1 MCGIVAYKGKK
12 VCFPILL
19 DGLKKLEYRGYDS
32 AGVAC
37 IINNKINITKRA
49 GKVKELEN
57 AIKNKQS
64 SKNCSG
70 LGIAHTRWA
79 THGEPNQKNA
89 HPHIDDSKKITLVH
103 NGIIENFDPIKK
115 FLKSKKIKFKSDTD
129 TEVLVQLIGYFYNKG
144 KLNFEQSVRAAL
156 QRVDGAYAIVILNT
170 DFPDMMIAA
179 RKGSPLVLGLKD
191 NEFFIGSDVSPIIK
205 YTQQITYL
213 NDSEMAVIN
222 GDSYEIKS
230 VDKDV
235 SLPKKVEKID
245 YKIDDF
251 DKGKFQ
257 YFMHKEIHEQVDT
270 IRNTLKGRSTKSS
283 VLLHGLSEYW
293 EEIKVAEKIY
303 ITACGTSWHAGLIG
317 KNLIERFAEVPVHVE
332 YASEFRYNHSIMDN
346 KTVVIAIS
354 QSGETA
360 DTLAAI
366 AKANDF
372 GAITIG
378 ICNVPGSSVSRETKC
393 GIHTRCGHEIGVAST
408 KAFTAQIS
416 VLYLLALKLADS
428 KKKITAHGLKKYL
441 NMSGYEKSAVGL
453 NPYGTKA
460 IKSLLRKE
468 KSINKMAQKYKNAS
482 DFLYLGRG
490 LNFPVALEGALKLKE
505 ISYIHAEGYPAA
517 EMKHG
522 PIALVDKNMP
532 NVFIVPK
539 DKTYDKIIS
548 NIEEIKSRKGKI
560 IIVTDSKDKILR
572 DLADDLILLPKTNQY
587 LFVILATIALQLFSY
602 FIALAKGCDV
612 DQPRNLAKSV
622 TVE

>member
-12 VCFPILL
+12 DCYPILL
-19 DGLKKLEYRGYDS
+19 SGLKKLEYRGYDS
-32 AGVAC
+32 AGVAS
-37 IINNKINITKRA
+37 IINNKISITKRA
-49 GKVKELEN
+49 GKVKELES
-57 AIKNKQS
+57 AINSKKS
-64 SKNCSG
+64 SKNCGG

-89 HPHIDDSKKITLVH
+89 HPHLDQSKKISLVH
-103 NGIIENFDPIKK
+103 NGIIENYDPIKK
-115 FLKSKKIKFKSDTD
+115 FLRSKKVTFKSDTD
-129 TEVLVQLIGYFYNKG
+129 TEVLVQLIGYFYNQG
-144 KLNFEQSVRAAL
+144 KLDFEESVRAAL
-156 QRVDGAYAIVILNT
+156 QRVDGAYGIVVLNI
-170 DFPDMMIAA
+170 DFPEMMIAA
-179 RKGSPLVLGLKD
+179 RKGSPLVMGIKEG
-191 NEFFIGSDVSPIIK
+191 EFFIGSDISPIVS
-205 YTQQITYL
+205 YTQQIIYL

-222 GDSYEIKS
+222 KNDYKIKS
-230 VDKDV
+230 VEKNIT
-235 SLPKKVEKID
+235 LPKKVEKID

-251 DKGKFQ
+251 DKGKFKH
-257 YFMHKEIHEQVDT
+257 FMHKEIHEQVTT
-270 IRNTLKGRSTKSS
+270 IANTLKSRSNKNS

-293 EEIKVAEKIY
+293 EEIKSAEKIY

-317 KNLIERFAEVPVHVE
+317 KNLIERFANVPVHVE

-366 AKANDF
+366 AKANDY

-393 GIHTRCGHEIGVAST
+393 GVHTRCGHEIGVAST
-408 KAFTAQIS
+408 KAFTAQIT
-416 VLYLLALKLADS
+416 VLYFFALKLADS
-428 KKKITAHGLKKYL
+428 KKT
-441 NMSGYEKSAVGL
+441 MTKSLMRKHLDLSMWPRYVSD
-453 NPYGTKA
+453 
-460 IKSLLRKE
+460 IKSVLRKE
-468 KSINKMAQKYKNAS
+468 KSIKKIAEKYQNAS

-560 IIVTDSKDKILR
+560 IIITDSRDKILR
-572 DLADDLILLPKTNQY
+572 DLADDLILVPKTTHY
-587 LFVILATIALQLFSY
+587 MFVVLATIVLQLFSY
-602 FIALAKGCDV
+602 FVAVAKGCDV

>member
-1 MCGIVAYKGKK
+1 MCGIVAYKGHKN
-12 VCFPILL
+12 CFPILL
-19 DGLKKLEYRGYDS
+19 GGLKKLEYRGYDS

-37 IINNKINITKRA
+37 LYNNEISITRRA
-49 GKVKELEN
+49 GKVKELET
-57 AIKNKQS
+57 AINSKKS
-64 SKNCSG
+64 SKNCTG

-89 HPHIDDSKKITLVH
+89 HPHLDQSNKITIVH
-103 NGIIENFDPIKK
+103 NGIIENHDPIKK
-115 FLKSKKIKFKSDTD
+115 FLRSKKIKFKSDTD

-156 QRVDGAYAIVILNT
+156 QRVDGAYAIVILNK

-179 RKGSPLVLGLKD
+179 RKGSPLVLGIKD
-191 NEFFIGSDVSPIIK
+191 NEFFIGSDISPIIK
-205 YTQQITYL
+205 HTQQIIYL
-213 NDSEMAVIN
+213 NDSEMAVI
-222 GDSYEIKS
+222 DDSSYEIKS

-251 DKGKFQ
+251 DKGKFK
-257 YFMHKEIHEQVDT
+257 YFMHKEIHEQATT
-270 IRNTLKGRSTKSS
+270 IENTLNGRSTKNS
-283 VLLHGLSEYW
+283 VLLHGLSEHW
-293 EEIKVAEKIY
+293 EEIQHAERIY

-317 KNLIERFAEVPVHVE
+317 KNLIERFAKIPVHVE
-332 YASEFRYNHSIMDN
+332 YASEFRYNHSIIDN
-346 KTVVIAIS
+346 ETVVIAIS

-366 AKANDF
+366 SKANDF
-372 GAITIG
+372 GAVTVG
-378 ICNVPGSSVSRETKC
+378 ICNVPGSSVSRETDC
-393 GIHTRCGHEIGVAST
+393 GVHTRCGHEIGVAST

-416 VLYLLALKLADS
+416 ILYLLALKLADS
-428 KKKITAHGLKKYL
+428 RKTITKSALKKHL
-441 NMSGYEKSAVGL
+441 AMGNAKKTGQ
-453 NPYGTKA
+453 
-460 IKSLLRKE
+460 IQIRSLLRKE
-468 KSINKMAQKYKNAS
+468 KTIKKIAEKYQTAS

-522 PIALVDKNMP
+522 PIALVDKNLP
-532 NVFIVPK
+532 TVFVVPK
-539 DKTYDKIIS
+539 DHTYDKIIS
-548 NIEEIKSRKGKI
+548 NIEEIRSRKGKI

-587 LFVILATIALQLFSY
+587 VFVILATISLQLFAFY
-602 FIALAKGCDV
+602 IAVAKGCDV